1 MNEEVR
7 RACIK
12 AGAKLGIGL
21 SLVVALIG
29 IRLVTAT
36 PAGLEAGLDELERL
50 DAEIAAEST
59 PAEKNE
65 TNDTQPKVSDDDS
78 IVSRLGAGMR
88 EQLGPA
94 EAENQGGDQLVSC
107 RLGGATQ
114 FMRAHD
120 CAMRGGKA
128 TVLSR
133 ER

>member
-12 AGAKLGIGL
+12 AGAKLGTGL

-36 PAGLEAGLDELERL
+36 PTGLEAGLDELERL

-59 PAEKNE
+59 PAETNE
-65 TNDTQPKVSDDDS
+65 TQQKAGDDDS
-78 IVSRLGAGMR
+78 IVSRLGVGMR

-94 EAENQGGDQLVSC
+94 EAKNQGGDQLVSC